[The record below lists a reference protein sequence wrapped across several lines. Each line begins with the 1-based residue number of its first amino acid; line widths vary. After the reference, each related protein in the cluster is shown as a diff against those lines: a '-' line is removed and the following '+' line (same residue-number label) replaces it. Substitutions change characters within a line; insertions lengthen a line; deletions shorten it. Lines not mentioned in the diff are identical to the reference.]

1 MYKHCPPLLSEVT
14 CFFDLNSDW
23 IFYMLCSYSI
33 SIIHP
38 IFSKTQQNW
47 DRHSILFSS
56 KSKQTLKYFRFVDKN
71 GTKFSLSNKAC
82 GMILGEFR
90 CRLHSSDKK
99 SWKNTK
105 CSSFGV
111 LKLPI
116 CIMQMAAEFSRN
128 FLTRILQEFHTGILI
143 AKSDGFSYCIH
154 TSSTTLSLNRIFKRQ
169 YIYI

>member
-1 MYKHCPPLLSEVT
+1 MRQNKGGKRPPFDKKGDRKTPSSFLTSRVWTLSSTLIWSHPLFRSEFWLDSLQT
-14 CFFDLNSDW
+14 F
-23 IFYMLCSYSI
+23 ISI
-33 SIIHP
+33 SIFNP
-38 IFSKTQQNW
+38 FFSKKQQNW

-116 CIMQMAAEFSRN
+116 CIMQMAAEFFKN
-128 FLTRILQEFHTGILI
+128 FLTRIL
-143 AKSDGFSYCIH
+143 
-154 TSSTTLSLNRIFKRQ
+154 
-169 YIYI
+169 